1 MCSCARR
8 PLPQNHPDK
17 TNKQQPTIHFLTQPI
32 FDAGLKIDAGAPP
45 LVKVPTRL
53 KGAMLIMNPEDI
65 EEPVPDADAIFRFNF
80 AEEAA
85 PLPHRANKREAS
97 TQGYTPQSV
106 HPPAMFPFNP
116 HRPLFSHFP
125 PAVTALVNETLDSP
139 KRFQIVRR
147 FPSSARE
154 FKPNQEFETLFKI
167 PYIYVQSQQ
176 KRQADF
182 VRAGTVAVKLRSR
195 LRRFLHRWRCSHLK
209 PVNTDDIVTFEPPLR
224 PIHIVD
230 WARRQVYVFEMATL
244 AQDIRTRLLNN
255 DGFFEEPME
264 PRNPLTNLPLTLSQN
279 IAVWIQFAKYPNA
292 MATVVAG
299 FRHSHFNLDLFEK
312 EFNTILKLHALR
324 TTLLKPADADGIE
337 RIEEFINE
345 VYTSKNMYAPSTSPL
360 TLWRTYAIRYYEAD
374 FLHINNPAMIRRTK
388 MDIIKEIE
396 DARLILHFE
405 AREPPPPAIPRRR
418 VLNINAVMAEDIG
431 LGHALWNPANPNRM
445 DNFLHIRVGGA
456 EPDEHKEDDGV
467 PALGLGL
474 PLPLPAADAADAT
487 TVTSPSTPTVDAE
500 PETPPTGLDLDL
512 GLGLGQAP
520 NQEDLADIENILQ
533 AQFEL
538 EMSLALA
545 LSLA

>member
-1 MCSCARR
+1 M
-8 PLPQNHPDK
+8 P
-17 TNKQQPTIHFLTQPI
+17 
-32 FDAGLKIDAGAPP
+32 
-45 LVKVPTRL
+45 
-53 KGAMLIMNPEDI
+53 IMNPEDI
-65 EEPVPDADAIFRFNF
+65 EEPDQDAVFRFSF
-80 AEEAA
+80 EEAA
-85 PLPHRANKREAS
+85 LPAVHRPNKRTS
-97 TQGYTPQSV
+97 SQTHFPQPV

-116 HRPLFSHFP
+116 RRPLFSHFP
-125 PAVTALVNETLDSP
+125 PTVTALVNETLDSP

-147 FPSSARE
+147 FPSSARD
-154 FKPNQEFETLFKI
+154 FKPNQDFEALFKI

-182 VRAGTVAVKLRSR
+182 VRAATIAVKLRSR

-209 PVNTDDIVTFEPPLR
+209 PVNTDDIVTFEPPHR
-224 PIHIVD
+224 PIQIVD
-230 WARRQVYVFEMATL
+230 WAHRQVYVFEAATL

-264 PRNPLTNLPLTLSQN
+264 PRNPLTNLPLTLAQN

-324 TTLLKPADADGIE
+324 TTLLKPADPDGVE
-337 RIEEFINE
+337 RIEEFIDE
-345 VYTSKNMYAPSTSPL
+345 VYSSKGMHAPSTSPL
-360 TLWRTYAIRYYEAD
+360 ALWRPYAIRYYEAD

-388 MDIIKEIE
+388 TDIIKEID

-405 AREPPPPAIPRRR
+405 AREPPPPAVPRRR
-418 VLNINAVMAEDIG
+418 VLNINAVVAEGIE
-431 LGHALWNPANPNRM
+431 LRHALWNPANPNRM

-474 PLPLPAADAADAT
+474 GLGLGLALPAADAADAADADDAT
-487 TVTSPSTPTVDAE
+487 TVTSPLTPTVDAE
-500 PETPPTGLDLDL
+500 PETPPTD
-512 GLGLGQAP
+512 LGLGQAP
-520 NQEDLADIENILQ
+520 TQEDLADIENILQ
-533 AQFEL
+533 VQFEL